1 MLNEAERS
9 TLMRLDPGQI
19 EVIDDAMAEVL
30 KRKLPAERI
39 KIGFNIW
46 ISARKMLIHH
56 LQTTHPD
63 WDEKTVE
70 REVARRFLNG
80 TL

>member
-30 KRKLPAERI
+30 KHKSPAERI
-39 KIGFNIW
+39 QIGFNIW
-46 ISARKMLIHH
+46 ISARKMLV
-56 LQTTHPD
+56 LQIQKAHPD

-70 REVARRFLNG
+70 REVARRFQKA
-80 TL
+80 